1 MVFASGVS
9 TDCLVTGCGEL
20 AAADGL
26 CRSHYNR
33 KAYSGRPVTPIRARV
48 CPMCGMAFQLTRCSK
63 IFCSPTCR
71 KRFQRF
77 RAKHPYTTL
86 ASAPN
91 PIIESEPL
99 TPEPV
104 RSMTYGAFTEADIW
118 AKCDGTCRGCGKP
131 VSKDI
136 DSPNAGTPAW
146 IVPPEDGGEPS
157 FENRAIFHYRCVR
170 RHV

>member
-20 AAADGL
+20 AVADGL

-48 CPMCGMAFQLTRCSK
+48 CPMCGMAFQLTRSSK

-77 RAKHPYTTL
+77 YYKRTGREKQWNL
-86 ASAPN
+86 
-91 PIIESEPL
+91 
-99 TPEPV
+99 
-104 RSMTYGAFTEADIW
+104 
-118 AKCDGTCRGCGKP
+118 
-131 VSKDI
+131 
-136 DSPNAGTPAW
+136 
-146 IVPPEDGGEPS
+146 
-157 FENRAIFHYRCVR
+157 
-170 RHV
+170 

>member
-48 CPMCGMAFQLTRCSK
+48 CPMCGMAFQLTRSSK

-86 ASAPN
+86 ASDPN

-104 RSMTYGAFTEADIW
+104 RSMT
-118 AKCDGTCRGCGKP
+118 
-131 VSKDI
+131 
-136 DSPNAGTPAW
+136 
-146 IVPPEDGGEPS
+146 
-157 FENRAIFHYRCVR
+157 
-170 RHV
+170 